1 MDVIAKLNKLRL
13 ERNLSVYRLSELTG
27 INQSTLANTFSR
39 GTIPSIQNLEIMCTA
54 MGITL
59 AQFFAEDDEQTPLSK
74 EQKEL
79 LNSYSKLPPE
89 LQDIVLDTV
98 SGLAK
103 AIKNFIVECSEEQRM
118 KRRTINTLNIDADVD
133 GDIDGEL

>member
-39 GTIPSIQNLEIMCTA
+39 GTIPSIQNLEIMCSA

-89 LQDIVLDTV
+89 LQDIISDTV
-98 SGLAK
+98 SGLVK
-103 AIKNFIVECSEEQRM
+103 AIKNF
-118 KRRTINTLNIDADVD
+118 
-133 GDIDGEL
+133 